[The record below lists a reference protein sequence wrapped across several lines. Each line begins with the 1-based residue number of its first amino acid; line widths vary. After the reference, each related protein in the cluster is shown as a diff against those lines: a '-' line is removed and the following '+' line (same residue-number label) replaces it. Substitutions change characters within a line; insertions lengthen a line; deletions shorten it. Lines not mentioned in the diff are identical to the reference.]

1 MGISIDD
8 IKYDTITC
16 NVHARNPCGLI
27 NVKFSLKCG
36 NYEKL
41 SVRWV
46 CQIKI
51 EVWKISI
58 GSKLFFKEYQY
69 LKRRGLNQ

>member
-8 IKYDTITC
+8 IKYDTNTC

-27 NVKFSLKCG
+27 NVKFSLKCR

-51 EVWKISI
+51 EVWKLVSDQNYFLKNINT
-58 GSKLFFKEYQY
+58 SKEEV
-69 LKRRGLNQ
+69 